1 MFDSCTDA
9 NEELEAI
16 KKNAPSLSNA
26 INFPHSPENELENFF
41 NISLELLCIVNMD
54 GYFLK
59 MSKEWENVLGYP
71 IDSII
76 SKSLYDFIHPD
87 DIEATCLELQSL
99 KENNPVPYFV
109 NRYRTINGEY
119 RFLEWNS
126 VTAGDRI
133 YAAARDITNRIQ
145 LQQSLEQSIKK
156 EKELNVLMSR
166 VVSMAS
172 HEFRTPLTSILMSTE
187 NLRSYWTR
195 MNLHQIDTK
204 LANIHSQIS
213 HLTAIVNNVLQIS
226 RIREGKLS
234 PQPGRVD
241 LVELCQSV
249 ISTFTTDSEL
259 IKKIEFNCNA
269 SNVVIA
275 ADEIMI
281 RQVLVNLISNAV
293 KYAQPSPE
301 IHIHL
306 NIDNSNAMLSIQ
318 DNGIGI
324 PENEQNDV
332 FQPFFRASNTR
343 GIDGNGLG
351 LNIVKETVE
360 LHNGTI
366 QFESK
371 LNKGTTFSIQL
382 PVMQPMI
389 NE

>member
-1 MFDSCTDA
+1 MFDSSTDA
-9 NEELEAI
+9 NDELEAI
-16 KKNAPSLSNA
+16 QKNAPSSINA
-26 INFPHSPENELENFF
+26 STLTHSPDSELENFF
-41 NISLELLCIVNMD
+41 NISLELLCIVHVD

-71 IDSII
+71 IDQLI
-76 SKSLYDFIHPD
+76 SKSLYEFIHPD
-87 DIEATCLELQSL
+87 DMEATRLELQSL
-99 KENNPVPYFV
+99 KENNPVIYFV
-109 NRYRTINGEY
+109 NRYRNKNGDY

-126 VTAGDRI
+126 VPAGERVF
-133 YAAARDITNRIQ
+133 AAARDITNRVK
-145 LQQSLEQSIKK
+145 LQQSLEQTIQK
-156 EKELNVLMSR
+156 EKELNELMSR

-213 HLTAIVNNVLQIS
+213 HLTALVNNVLQIS

-234 PQPGRVD
+234 PMFTTVD
-241 LVELCQSV
+241 LAGLCQSV
-249 ISTFTTDSEL
+249 ITTFTTDT
-259 IKKIEFNCNA
+259 KTKNKISFTCIA
-269 SNVVIA
+269 SNVTIA

-281 RQVLVNLISNAV
+281 RQVLVNLISNAI

-301 IHIHL
+301 IQISL
-306 NIDNSNAMLSIQ
+306 DTNNRYAILAIQ

-324 PENEQNDV
+324 PESEQNDI

-366 QFESK
+366 RFEST